1 MVTRMRGG
9 PMAKSKK
16 PASTW
21 HFSEGVLTV
30 EDDGKIVVLG
40 RYVTR
45 EWAAQAAAEH
55 FARYGGQQ
63 A

>member
-1 MVTRMRGG
+1 
-9 PMAKSKK
+9 MAKSKK